1 MLDHDREAAVYDT
14 TRGGVPRA
22 AAAAA
27 AVLGPLPDRPRTL
40 LDTGTGPVTERL
52 HRPGLRVLGCDGS

>member
-1 MLDHDREAAVYDT
+1 MLDHDREAAAYDT

-27 AVLGPLPDRPRTL
+27 AVLGPLPDRPAPFSTSAAAPAR
-40 LDTGTGPVTERL
+40 
-52 HRPGLRVLGCDGS
+52 